1 MPAACF
7 AEDKSASFPRKT
19 LGGRDLLTFSTPHY
33 RRKTSPHPEHGFP
46 QRVPDGSLMHMLTG
60 EKEQS
65 GCLDGTFCT
74 LKTICMPTFCFS
86 SANTVGL
93 TEHDTVNL
101 LVYRNCVTKLNE
113 KDVT

>member
-65 GCLDGTFCT
+65 DCLDGAFCT
-74 LKTICMPTFCFS
+74 
-86 SANTVGL
+86 
-93 TEHDTVNL
+93 
-101 LVYRNCVTKLNE
+101 
-113 KDVT
+113 